1 MRSGDTSTHAGPW
14 PCRHDA
20 AAARR
25 VGAVVS
31 TQLLQLSALFGAFWT
46 AIALYARLSPSPAP
60 ARFVGA
66 LGLGAVFAHLGW
78 AALHWPAVAAHP
90 AALLDPTRGL
100 TLLFVPLGL
109 LLLERSPAAFAS
121 LPLAFAVARLGC
133 LATGCCHGPEGE
145 PTPLTEIAGLVALHG
160 VVRRLPA
167 LWVTPTVLAGVGL
180 IRLATEPLR
189 AMPPLGEPLVPASVI
204 ATAWIAG
211 GGMLAMG
218 SARSPRAAL
227 G

>member
-1 MRSGDTSTHAGPW
+1 
-14 PCRHDA
+14 
-20 AAARR
+20 

-31 TQLLQLSALFGAFWT
+31 AHLLQLLALFGAFWT
-46 AIALYARLSPSPAP
+46 AIAFYAQRSPSPAP

-78 AALHWPAVAAHP
+78 AVLHWPAVAAHP
-90 AALLDPTRGL
+90 SALLDPARGL

-109 LLLERSPAAFAS
+109 LLMERSPAAFAS

-145 PTPLTEIAGLVALHG
+145 PTPLTEIGGLVVLHG
-160 VVRRLPA
+160 VTRRLPA
-167 LWVTPTVLAGVGL
+167 RSVTPGVLAGFGL

-189 AMPPLGEPLVPASVI
+189 ATPPLGEPLVPAAWI
-204 ATAWIAG
+204 AAAWIAG
-211 GGMLAMG
+211 GGMLAIG
-218 SARSPRAAL
+218 SARSPRGAL